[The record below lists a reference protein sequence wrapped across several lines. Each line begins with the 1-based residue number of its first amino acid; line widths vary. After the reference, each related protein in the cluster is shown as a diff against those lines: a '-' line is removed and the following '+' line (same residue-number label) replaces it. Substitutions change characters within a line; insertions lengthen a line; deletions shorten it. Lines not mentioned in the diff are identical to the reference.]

1 MLLAEKWDL
10 PISEEALKPFRD
22 KVKIGT
28 KFGFAIEGKVG
39 LNSCPDHFEKVIE
52 DEMHTH

>member
-52 DEMHTH
+52 DEMLTH